1 MLILWIILS
10 IICFIYGIMIASL
23 NSGGLF
29 FIFWFL
35 LAAVFAVFAV
45 AVRFHWWAILPKVLK
60 RIFIICVIAA
70 CAVFV
75 AIEGLILSG
84 FGVKSP
90 KGLDYI
96 TVLGAQVHDYGPSV
110 VLKYRLDT
118 AIDYLNA
125 NPETICIVSG
135 AKGFNEPFT
144 EAEGM
149 ARYLQQQGIPSERI
163 LRDDLAENTTGNIKY
178 TMEII
183 EARESLTDNPNA
195 PTQTDSESPVN
206 NLPKQNKQITLGIV
220 TNNFHMFRSLHIAKA
235 YTQKEGITNVSVSG
249 ISSPSKA
256 LYLPNNMAREF
267 FGVVKDFV
275 LGNLK

>member
-23 NSGGLF
+23 NTGGLF

-35 LAAVFAVFAV
+35 LAAMFAVFAV
-45 AVRFHWWAILPKVLK
+45 AVRFCWWAILPKVLK

-70 CAVFV
+70 CAIFAMV
-75 AIEGLILSG
+75 EGLILSG
-84 FGVKSP
+84 FGVKST

-118 AIDYLNA
+118 AIHYLNE
-125 NPETICIVSG
+125 NPETVCIVSG
-135 AKGFNEPFT
+135 AQGFNEPFT

-149 ARYLQQQGIPSERI
+149 ARYLEQRGIPSERI
-163 LRDDLAENTTGNIKY
+163 LREELAENTTGNIKY

-183 EARESLTDNPNA
+183 KEKSSLSPNGSTLTGSESSVNESLPQD
-195 PTQTDSESPVN
+195 
-206 NLPKQNKQITLGIV
+206 KQITLGIV
-220 TNNFHMFRSLHIAKA
+220 TNNFHLFRALHIAKA
-235 YTQKEGITNVSVSG
+235 YTQKEGFANVSISG

-256 LYLPNNMAREF
+256 FYLPNNMTREF

-275 LGNLK
+275 LGNLR